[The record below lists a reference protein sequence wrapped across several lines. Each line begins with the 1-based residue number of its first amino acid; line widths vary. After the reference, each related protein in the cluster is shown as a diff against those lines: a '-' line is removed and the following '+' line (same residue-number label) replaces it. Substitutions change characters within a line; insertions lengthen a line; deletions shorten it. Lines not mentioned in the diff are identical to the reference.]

1 MYAGSP
7 FKFVSTHPSCFH
19 YHYMVIA
26 FIWFDNYSP
35 KISKE
40 APELIGGI
48 EKFMVGLNSGR
59 LMPKHEIVIA
69 LLRLQSFLN

>member
-7 FKFVSTHPSCFH
+7 FNFDSTHPYAF
-19 YHYMVIA
+19 IIIIWFLL

-40 APELIGGI
+40 APELIGG
-48 EKFMVGLNSGR
+48 N
-59 LMPKHEIVIA
+59 
-69 LLRLQSFLN
+69 